1 MGRAYVSIS
10 IVTLLWAIN
19 FKVGKIGTG
28 EIDPLFI
35 ASFRIIVTGLF
46 FYSLL
51 KPEDRKFR
59 RTDWRDC
66 WPLALT
72 GIGLN
77 HICFAVGISRT
88 IPSHSA
94 VIHALIPG
102 FVALAA
108 WIVLREAMAPM
119 QILGIL
125 VALAGTLTVVLGVPR
140 SEFHGTIWGDLI
152 TMGGIT
158 AFSIYTVFGRRVMS
172 EMGSRRAVT
181 LAFLFAAPF
190 MIPLLVIGILR
201 VDWAHVTWRGW
212 SALAYMLLFANM
224 VAYLLHSYAL
234 SRLKA
239 GQVAAF
245 TNLQPAI
252 AIAISA
258 ASGDPTRP
266 SLFVGAA
273 IALAGVVLV
282 QLRRPPP
289 SLECGDGLGRGHRAS
304 GHAVDAP

>member
-1 MGRAYVSIS
+1 MGRAYVSIT

-19 FKVGKIGTG
+19 FKVGKIGTS

-59 RTDWRDC
+59 PTDWKDV

-77 HICFAVGISRT
+77 HLCFAIGISRT
-88 IPSHSA
+88 LPSHSA

-102 FVALAA
+102 LVAITA
-108 WIVLREAMAPM
+108 WIVLKETMTPLQGIGIVIA
-119 QILGIL
+119 LG
-125 VALAGTLTVVLGVPR
+125 GTLTVVLGVPR
-140 SEFHGTIWGDLI
+140 SEFSGTIWGDLI

-158 AFSIYTVFGRRVMS
+158 AFSIYTVFGRRVMAA
-172 EMGSRRAVT
+172 MGSRRAVT
-181 LAFLFAAPF
+181 LAFLFAGPV
-190 MIPLLVIGILR
+190 MLPLLVWGALR

-212 SALAYMLLFANM
+212 AALAYMLIFANM

-252 AIAISA
+252 AIGIAA

-266 SLFVGAA
+266 SLFIGAA

-282 QLRRPPP
+282 QLRRPAP
-289 SLECGDGLGRGHRAS
+289 SLE
-304 GHAVDAP
+304 